1 MSILSDN
8 DWAFFRKNGYVVVP
22 NAVPQDHLDATIE
35 ATFDFL
41 GMSPDRPEDWY
52 RAPLRTNGMAEIYHH
67 PAMWDNRQHPRMH
80 QIFSEIWGTE
90 QLWVSID
97 RISFKPPPH
106 PDYPDYEHQGFIH
119 WDADTSKLPLNFGVQ
134 GVLYLT
140 DTAEN
145 QGGFQ
150 CIPGIHNQLTNFG
163 VNHPSDYQYVPPDLK
178 QLTPQPIPG
187 TAGDLLIWHRALAH
201 GSGHNTSDR
210 PRLAQYI
217 SMRPA
222 TLTDEEYRQQR
233 IRLWKSRESPS
244 SRAFPGDPRGWEKE
258 RPSARLTTLG
268 RKLLGLDYWE

>member
-1 MSILSDN
+1 M
-8 DWAFFRKNGYVVVP
+8 VP
-22 NAVPQDHLDATIE
+22 NAVAQDHLDAASE

-41 GMSPDRPEDWY
+41 GMAPDRPKDWY
-52 RAPLRTNGMAEIYHH
+52 CALLRTNGMTEMYHH
-67 PAMWDNRQHPRMH
+67 RAMWDNRQHPRMH

-106 PDYPDYEHQGFIH
+106 PDYPDYEHKGFIH

-140 DTAEN
+140 ETAEN

-163 VNHPSDYQYVPPDLK
+163 VNHPSDYQYVRPDLK
-178 QLTPQPIPG
+178 QFTPQSIPG
-187 TAGDLLIWHRALAH
+187 NVGDLLIWHRVLAH
-201 GSGHNTSDR
+201 GSGHNTSDS

-217 SMRPA
+217 SMWPA
-222 TLTDEEYRQQR
+222 KPTDEEYRQQR
-233 IRLWKSRESPS
+233 IRLWKNREAPS

-258 RPSARLTTLG
+258 RPSAKLTSLG

>member
-178 QLTPQPIPG
+178 QFTPQPIPG

-233 IRLWKSRESPS
+233 IRLWKSREAPS
-244 SRAFPGDPRGWEKE
+244 SRAFPR
-258 RPSARLTTLG
+258 RPTWLGKRTTVS
-268 RKLLGLDYWE
+268 